1 MHANL
6 ENSVRPF
13 MTLAEITQT
22 RQAEE
27 AENKVKI
34 KENKKVRFASEDSSI
49 YQMTSPGRSDC
60 SNDSLYN

>member
-1 MHANL
+1 MHANQ
-6 ENSVRPF
+6 ENSVKPF
-13 MTLAEITQT
+13 MTLAEIPQT

-49 YQMTSPGRSDC
+49 Y
-60 SNDSLYN
+60 